1 LVRAFL
7 WEAVLSDKQENVDAF
22 LSALNHPQEGLIQ
35 ELRATIRSVGPE
47 LTEGIKWNA
56 PSYALEGKDIIT
68 LNFHYVDYVTIVFHT
83 GPEGKDTHTKT
94 PLFVDDTALL
104 DWAADKRALLKIPS
118 TDFLHESREEIEK
131 VIALWIGKAKKDFQ

>member
-1 LVRAFL
+1 MGATMR
-7 WEAVLSDKQENVDAF
+7 DKQGNVDAF

-35 ELRATIRSVGPE
+35 ELRAVIRGVGSE

-56 PSYALEGKDIIT
+56 PSYALGGKDIIT
-68 LNFHYVDYVTIVFHT
+68 LNFHYADYVTVVFHT

-94 PLFVDDTALL
+94 TLFVDDTGLL

-118 TDFLHESREEIEK
+118 VGFLHESKDEIEK
-131 VIALWIGKAKKDFQ
+131 VIALWIGKARKGFQ